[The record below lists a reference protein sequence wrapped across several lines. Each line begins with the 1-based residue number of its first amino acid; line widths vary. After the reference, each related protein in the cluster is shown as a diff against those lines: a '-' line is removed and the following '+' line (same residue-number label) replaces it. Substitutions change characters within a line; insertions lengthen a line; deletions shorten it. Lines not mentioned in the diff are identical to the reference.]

1 MKSKTR
7 AKILMIKMMMLIETE
22 KNLVISLFI
31 SELFMVKWDLPY
43 FNIGFPQ
50 AVLSQECLAGVGTL
64 VLLEKRGV
72 KQGLGEMINSV
83 EERLF
88 SY

>member
-50 AVLSQECLAGVGTL
+50 AVLSQWLAGVGTL

-72 KQGLGEMINSV
+72 K
-83 EERLF
+83 
-88 SY
+88 